1 MNDNG
6 LLCKLFYLTLH
17 DYIDSKRC
25 ITDYHLVIIYLKR
38 TSIFFIWFTGLYMPT
53 DNAHSILMN
62 RYFSGLGS
70 VEREAIYNSMPCCA
84 ANETIPF
91 TILYKDH
98 KDQLVTE
105 TLPKAVKTNCA
116 CS

>member
-1 MNDNG
+1 
-6 LLCKLFYLTLH
+6 
-17 DYIDSKRC
+17 
-25 ITDYHLVIIYLKR
+25 
-38 TSIFFIWFTGLYMPT
+38 MPT